1 MSVSGFSTLS
11 KISQLIPTH
20 LPPPPDYLPI
30 LSEKYFF
37 VSLRTL
43 RYAFYLTP
51 CRGVRGNVESLL
63 NNVVLWQKL
72 NRAELAH
79 SSVAV

>member
-1 MSVSGFSTLS
+1 MSVSDISTLS
-11 KISQLIPTH
+11 KISQLIPTNQR
-20 LPPPPDYLPI
+20 PPPDYLPI

-37 VSLRTL
+37 VPLRTL
-43 RYAFYLTP
+43 RFAFFLTP
-51 CRGVRGNVESLL
+51 CHGVRGKVESLL

>member
-1 MSVSGFSTLS
+1 MSVSDISTLS
-11 KISQLIPTH
+11 KKRQLNPTH

>member
-1 MSVSGFSTLS
+1 MSVSEISTLS
-11 KISQLIPTH
+11 KKRQLNPTNH
-20 LPPPPDYLPI
+20 RPPPYYLPI

-43 RYAFYLTP
+43 RSAFFLTP
-51 CRGVRGNVESLL
+51 CRGVRGKVESLL

-72 NRAELAH
+72 SRAELAH
-79 SSVAV
+79 SSEAV

>member
-1 MSVSGFSTLS
+1 MSVSDISTLS
-11 KISQLIPTH
+11 KICQLIPTNQR
-20 LPPPPDYLPI
+20 PPPDYLPI

-37 VSLRTL
+37 VPLRTL

-51 CRGVRGNVESLL
+51 CRRVCGKVESLL

-72 NRAELAH
+72 NRAVLAH

>member
-1 MSVSGFSTLS
+1 MSVSEISTLS

-20 LPPPPDYLPI
+20 QPPPPDYLPI

-43 RYAFYLTP
+43 RYAFFLTP
-51 CRGVRGNVESLL
+51 CRGVRGKVESLL

-72 NRAELAH
+72 NRAVLAH

>member
-1 MSVSGFSTLS
+1 MSVSDISTLS
-11 KISQLIPTH
+11 KKRQLNPTYRT
-20 LPPPPDYLPI
+20 PPPDYLPI

-51 CRGVRGNVESLL
+51 CRGVRGKVESFL